1 VWYELEVIESFA
13 QVDPFTLVVTPYLPF
28 AGTLLGAAVVGAF
41 AIWNRKRGNVE
52 TRAPDVNEIWQKQAH
67 DALELDR
74 EYRWRR
80 RLQNFCDELLRTF
93 RAYVKRV
100 QAGGS
105 TELTKHEQMFM
116 ESDTP
121 TSEINT
127 Q

>member
-80 RLQNFCDELLRTF
+80 TPSHLPCLRQASAGWRLYGTD
-93 RAYVKRV
+93 
-100 QAGGS
+100 QA
-105 TELTKHEQMFM
+105 
-116 ESDTP
+116 
-121 TSEINT
+121 
-127 Q
+127 